1 MIHNEVLDCIRA
13 RRSTRQFQERQI
25 EEEDLKALLEA
36 AIWAPSGGNNQ
47 SWLFTA
53 IQNKDILLKINQLV
67 REGFQHWIPDDDY
80 PGKLGAK
87 ANAQREDFNFYNH
100 APTLIIASNKPNY
113 ENAMAD
119 CALALENLFLAAQS
133 LGLGSCYI
141 NELHWLRNDSEMRN
155 YLFELGI
162 PIEHTICSS
171 AAVGYIGKESNTPL
185 RKDGTI
191 NIIARQSRKYS
202 CILAYKVRTRV
213 FSIQDNPETHILTW
227 FLVKSLL
234 KKQTF

>member
-1 MIHNEVLDCIRA
+1 MNSQQNMPEVKGAELMIHNEVLDCIRA
-13 RRSTRQFQERQI
+13 RRSTRQFQEWQI
-25 EEEDLKALLEA
+25 ESEDLKALLEA

-67 REGFQHWIPDDDY
+67 RQGFGHWIPDDDY
-80 PGKLGAK
+80 PGKLAAK
-87 ANAQREDFNFYNH
+87 ANSQRNDYNFYYH

-141 NELHWLRNDSEMRN
+141 NQPHWLRNDSGLRD
-155 YLFELGI
+155 YLWELGI
-162 PIEHTICSS
+162 PKEHTICSA
-171 AAVGYIGKESNTPL
+171 AAVGYIAKESSPPL
-185 RKDGTI
+185 RRDGTI
-191 NIIARQSRKYS
+191 QIIK
-202 CILAYKVRTRV
+202 
-213 FSIQDNPETHILTW
+213 
-227 FLVKSLL
+227 
-234 KKQTF
+234 

>member
-25 EEEDLKALLEA
+25 EAEHLEAILEA
-36 AIWAPSGGNNQ
+36 AIWAPSGSNSQ

-53 IQNKDILLKINQLV
+53 IQNKDILSRINELV
-67 REGFQHWIPDDDY
+67 REGFQHWTPDDGY
-80 PGKLGAK
+80 PSKLRAK
-87 ANAQREDFNFYNH
+87 ANAQKKDYHFFYH
-100 APTLIIASNKPNY
+100 APTLIIASNQPNY

-119 CALALENLFLAAQS
+119 CALALENLFLAAHS

-141 NELHWLRNDSEMRN
+141 NQLHWLRNDPEIRN

-162 PIEHTICSS
+162 PKEHTICSS
-171 AAVGYIGKESNTPL
+171 AAVGYISKGSSIPL

-191 NIIARQSRKYS
+191 HIIK
-202 CILAYKVRTRV
+202 
-213 FSIQDNPETHILTW
+213 
-227 FLVKSLL
+227 
-234 KKQTF
+234 